1 MAAVIVDTCVW
12 IDAAS
17 GSIDLEAVFQQA
29 GSDQAYVSAITI
41 GELEY
46 GAQLPNDAMKRAQR
60 MIVLRQAEQMPV
72 LEITRQTAHSFGL
85 LATLI
90 RQTGRNPRPRYN
102 DLWIASQAHEH
113 GYAVLTSNPDD
124 FLALDVIQVIHAPLS
139 GKP

>member
-17 GSIDLEAVFQQA
+17 GSIDLDAVFHQA
-29 GSDQAYVSAITI
+29 GSDLAYVSAITI

-46 GAQLPNDAMKRAQR
+46 GAQYPNDAMERAQR
-60 MIVLRQAEQMPV
+60 MGVLRQAEQMPV
-72 LEITRQTAHSFGL
+72 LEITRKTAQSFGL
-85 LATLI
+85 LATMMK
-90 RQTGRNPRPRYN
+90 QAGRTRPRYN

-124 FLALDVIQVIHAPLS
+124 FQALGVIRVITAPKNS
-139 GKP
+139 R